1 MHASP
6 HTIPSTLASLVL
18 ALTLSMSTS
27 SCSTHR
33 HATEVVTHTA
43 RDTLYINKLHYDSI
57 FIALAT
63 QDIFLHEQILSHH
76 LVVYHTIMQSFSN
89 AKCRYESTHGS
100 LRCARLVPEQL
111 DAIAYRLSILQSE
124 GKTSLGK
131 LNLTHINYIIP
142 PVYHQVNLRTPYG
155 WSVLRGHIAP

>member
-33 HATEVVTHTA
+33 HATEVVTHSA

-57 FIALAT
+57 FIDRWQSIRQKSDTVYL
-63 QDIFLHEQILSHH
+63 EQIRREYKYQLLRDTIRAVRVDSIPVIKEVEVVREVTRLPWWSKALSMLG
-76 LVVYHTIMQSFSN
+76 LVFLMVIFVRN
-89 AKCRYESTHGS
+89 RGAK
-100 LRCARLVPEQL
+100 
-111 DAIAYRLSILQSE
+111 
-124 GKTSLGK
+124 
-131 LNLTHINYIIP
+131 
-142 PVYHQVNLRTPYG
+142 
-155 WSVLRGHIAP
+155 RGA

>member
-43 RDTLYINKLHYDSI
+43 RDTLYIRQTAYVSIYIDRWQSSYQKSDTVYLEKIRREYKYQLIRDTIRTVSIDSI
-57 FIALAT
+57 PVVKAIEVVREVTRLPWWSKALST
-63 QDIFLHEQILSHH
+63 LGFVFLMIMAYK
-76 LVVYHTIMQSFSN
+76 VV
-89 AKCRYESTHGS
+89 
-100 LRCARLVPEQL
+100 RLV
-111 DAIAYRLSILQSE
+111 DM
-124 GKTSLGK
+124 
-131 LNLTHINYIIP
+131 
-142 PVYHQVNLRTPYG
+142 
-155 WSVLRGHIAP
+155 